1 MRLWE
6 LISDWMD
13 WVALQE
19 EDDDDDHEEDPA
31 PTRG

>member
-6 LISDWMD
+6 LIRDWMD